1 MQAGFG
7 VSLAILAGGCSSRMG
22 HDKADLLWNG
32 RTFLEWQIEKGRE
45 LGLDDIL
52 VAGYHGSRCPV
63 PVVPDRFPGGGP
75 LAGIEACI
83 RQAKNPACLIL
94 SVDTPRVPVLE
105 LRRLL
110 ETHAQGAAPI
120 TLLRHRGKDQPLMAV
135 YDCSLAEAM
144 ELELREGSG
153 SPFHIINDAGYAVCD
168 TISGDDCFVN
178 INREEDY
185 KRLCQVEI
193 V

>member
-1 MQAGFG
+1 MQAGFD

-22 HDKADLLWNG
+22 QDKADLLWRG
-32 RTFLEWQIEKGRE
+32 RTFLEWQIEKGRM

-52 VAGYHGSRCPV
+52 VAGYHGHRCCV

-75 LAGIEACI
+75 LAGIEACV
-83 RQAKNPACLIL
+83 RQARHPACLIL
-94 SVDTPRVPVLE
+94 SVDTPCVPLEE

-110 ETHAQGAAPI
+110 ETHAQGKAPI
-120 TLLRHRGKDQPLMAV
+120 TLLHHRGKDQPLMAV
-135 YDCSLAEAM
+135 YDCGLADAM
-144 ELELREGSG
+144 ERELREGSG

-168 TISGDDCFVN
+168 TACDDRYFVN
-178 INREEDY
+178 INREADY
-185 KRLCQVEI
+185 KRLCHMEI